1 MEQYELKRLDLDTLH
16 LVYRDHL
23 TPDFPPAERKP
34 LAAMEKLYD
43 AGRYDLWGLYRG
55 GVLVAYAM
63 LWKDPEGGFV
73 LLDYLGV
80 CQNVP
85 RGQGVGTV
93 MVAYLMDHY
102 SHVEG
107 ILVEAE
113 AEDPKVTEEENAMRR
128 RRLGFYRRLGFRDLS
143 YAADIYGVRYAM
155 FLYGEK
161 GEEEA
166 MEAHQRLY
174 HYELTPWLYDKFIR
188 IPEGEGGGAN

>member
-1 MEQYELKRLDLDTLH
+1 MEQYELKRLDLDALH

-34 LAAMEKLYD
+34 LSSMEKLYA

-55 GVLVAYAM
+55 EEGGLAAYAL
-63 LWKDPEGGFV
+63 LWNDKEGGFV

-80 CQNVP
+80 CRGEP
-85 RGQGVGTV
+85 RGKGIGTV

-113 AEDPKVTEEENAMRR
+113 AEDPEATEGENALRR
-128 RRLGFYRRLGFRDLS
+128 RRLAFYRRLGFRDLR
-143 YAADIYGVRYAM
+143 YVADIYGVRYAM
-155 FLYGEK
+155 FLYGDK
-161 GEEEA
+161 SEEEA

-174 HYELTPWLYDKFIR
+174 HYELSPWLYEKFIH
-188 IPEGEGGGAN
+188 IPEGS

>member
-34 LAAMEKLYD
+34 LAAMEKLVS
-43 AGRYDLWGLYRG
+43 AGRYDLWGLYENG
-55 GVLVAYAM
+55 GLAAYAM

-80 CQNVP
+80 CQDRP
-85 RGQGVGTV
+85 RGQGIGTV
-93 MVAYLMDHY
+93 MVAHLMDHY

-113 AEDPKVTEEENAMRR
+113 AMVPAAAGEENHLRE
-128 RRLGFYRRLGFRDLS
+128 RRLAFYRRLGFRDLG
-143 YAADIYGVRYAM
+143 YVAEIYGVRYAM
-155 FLYGEK
+155 FLYGDK
-161 GEEEA
+161 SEEEA

-174 HYELTPWLYDKFIR
+174 HYELSPWLYDKYIH
-188 IPEGEGGGAN
+188 IPERG